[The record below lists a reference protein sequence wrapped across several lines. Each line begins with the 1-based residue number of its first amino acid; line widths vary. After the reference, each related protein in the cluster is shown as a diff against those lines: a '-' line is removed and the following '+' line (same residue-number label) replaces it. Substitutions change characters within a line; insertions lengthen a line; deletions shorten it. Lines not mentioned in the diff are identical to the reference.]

1 MVDFPLLM
9 LDSGSVPGTK
19 LSLQRLVRGCNNAE
33 ETLNEKNR
41 VEDNLHHLIFV
52 FLKACQSANLNGS
65 KEAHKISIYIYVY
78 MFRDSIL
85 CMAANGSMVIRK
97 HQT

>member
-1 MVDFPLLM
+1 M
-9 LDSGSVPGTK
+9 LDYGSVPGTK

-65 KEAHKISIYIYVY
+65 KEAHIYIYVY
-78 MFRDSIL
+78 I
-85 CMAANGSMVIRK
+85 
-97 HQT
+97 